1 MKKITPNTSAADLE
15 ARVTA
20 GGHSNTPPWQSDS
33 QRTYLERLARSVL
46 RDARGGSVRQS
57 EIEVQFT
64 SDKVACKP
72 KPDGGYIIYISATAD
87 PQHVTDL
94 PKECWE
100 LLRQEVELFH
110 ELGHVL
116 YTDWDQF
123 ETRLEDIESGWER
136 SFDRVNNA
144 AEDGA
149 IELLIK
155 REYDISDDLDVYHAN
170 RVAIADQRLAAKA
183 TERAVPPVAGRLMG
197 GAAAGIAVA
206 EEIADKDTRFVPW
219 MSAANQLTQG
229 AAAAR
234 TVAEEIADN
243 DPRFTPAA
251 SKLPSGSAE
260 QIATGQPIRVY
271 TVLEGVMCGLLDMGR
286 FDSGRFA
293 TLIDPEDTRRQVRNQ
308 RVDILRD
315 LQPRMEALMQ
325 DMLTEPDG
333 AARADL
339 TYEFWQDLKPKL
351 EEMSEPNTEVD
362 VNPTGRPDDA
372 DTHVVS
378 GTIPADALDEGEG
391 ADTHVRIQDPSRTR
405 DNGQGGAP
413 EETDEPE
420 GCADDTSSATP
431 PADSTATAFDESQ
444 ADVPDATVV
453 GGKQD
458 ADKPTSPTDTDE
470 DSDGTASEAAGEAS
484 EIGPE
489 LDLDVDAEQLRDK
502 YGSPQTESEPREDP
516 LADDLD
522 DITAALADED
532 IVVDE
537 LGVVEPEEQLW
548 DRDRWERAT
557 RVGQTLASDLR
568 AQLQEHRTS
577 EIQPGHRSGR
587 IDSQRL
593 YGAETGTSRIF
604 QQVDESDEKD
614 YSCQIVLDRSGS
626 MNGDR
631 IEAAEE
637 ATGQLF
643 YALEAV
649 GVDVSVLSM
658 YANRPWLEVPF
669 GADPAAYASAL
680 MTNRSSGATPLSVL
694 LELARERIHTGDGEH
709 PLVIVITDGVPDNEQ
724 AYRDAL
730 AACNFDVYG
739 VYIDESAGVEE
750 SRDHIQDF
758 DRLVYSAPGDV
769 AQRLRTL
776 VNEIVY

>member
-116 YTDWDQF
+116 YTDWGQF
-123 ETRLEDIESGWER
+123 ETRLEAIESGWER
-136 SFDRVNNA
+136 AFDRVNNA

-206 EEIADKDTRFVPW
+206 EEIAD
-219 MSAANQLTQG
+219 
-229 AAAAR
+229 
-234 TVAEEIADN
+234 N
-243 DPRFTPAA
+243 DSRFTPAA
-251 SKLPSGSAE
+251 SKPPSGSAG

-315 LQPRMEALMQ
+315 LKPRMEALMQ

-333 AARADL
+333 AARVDL

-362 VNPTGRPDDA
+362 VDPTGRPDDA

-378 GTIPADALDEGEG
+378 GAIPADVLNEGEE
-391 ADTHVRIQDPSRTR
+391 ADTHVRIQDPSGTG
-405 DNGQGGAP
+405 DNGQGAAP
-413 EETDEPE
+413 EDTDEPE

-444 ADVPDATVV
+444 ADVTDATVV

-458 ADKPTSPTDTDE
+458 ADKLASPTDTDE
-470 DSDGTASEAAGEAS
+470 DSDGAASEAAGEAS
-484 EIGPE
+484 DIGPE
-489 LDLDVDAEQLRDK
+489 LDLDVDTVQLRDK
-502 YGSPQTESEPREDP
+502 YSSPQTESEPQEDP

-537 LGVVEPEEQLW
+537 LGVVEPEEQL
-548 DRDRWERAT
+548 
-557 RVGQTLASDLR
+557 
-568 AQLQEHRTS
+568 
-577 EIQPGHRSGR
+577 
-587 IDSQRL
+587 
-593 YGAETGTSRIF
+593 
-604 QQVDESDEKD
+604 
-614 YSCQIVLDRSGS
+614 
-626 MNGDR
+626 
-631 IEAAEE
+631 
-637 ATGQLF
+637 
-643 YALEAV
+643 
-649 GVDVSVLSM
+649 
-658 YANRPWLEVPF
+658 
-669 GADPAAYASAL
+669 
-680 MTNRSSGATPLSVL
+680 
-694 LELARERIHTGDGEH
+694 
-709 PLVIVITDGVPDNEQ
+709 
-724 AYRDAL
+724 
-730 AACNFDVYG
+730 
-739 VYIDESAGVEE
+739 
-750 SRDHIQDF
+750 
-758 DRLVYSAPGDV
+758 
-769 AQRLRTL
+769 
-776 VNEIVY
+776 